1 MHSCGHQI
9 MYLTQIVAFFLTCVA
24 HSFWLSPLGLVKHF
38 ALTVSNVHIKHEVSR
53 SRGRVSVCCRHSD
66 LPAGSVS
73 GFVFVRICHWRN
85 LPTCCPFTSL
95 PGLSE
100 VWNFLTK
107 WILLCF
113 DTLYIRMEARLWHE
127 ADWCSARFCAKV
139 LGSPGYS
146 RPQL

>member
-1 MHSCGHQI
+1 MQPCGHQI
-9 MYLTQIVAFFLTCVA
+9 MYLARIVILLHICIA
-24 HSFWLSPLGLVKHF
+24 HSFWHSPLGLVKHLAF
-38 ALTVSNVHIKHEVSR
+38 TVSNVHMKHEVSR

-66 LPAGSVS
+66 LPPGSVS

-113 DTLYIRMEARLWHE
+113 DALYIRIGAKLWHE
-127 ADWCSARFCAKV
+127 ADWCSASFCVKM
-139 LGSPGYS
+139 LGSPGCPRS
-146 RPQL
+146 